1 MCLSRKEP
9 ARKWKQRAKEREEGG
24 PEVKQKLGSS
34 QLSLLASLCATSSF
48 MIGHR
53 KGQLWRLGEN
63 SIVEPERMDTRDG
76 WERNN
81 SAGLDTTEPP
91 ASTGLT

>member
-9 ARKWKQRAKEREEGG
+9 ARNWKQRAKEREEGG

-34 QLSLLASLCATSSF
+34 QLSQLASLCATSSF
-48 MIGHR
+48 MIGHHER
-53 KGQLWRLGEN
+53 QLWRLGEN
-63 SIVEPERMDTRDG
+63 SIVGPERMGTGDG

-81 SAGLDTTEPP
+81 PAGLDTEPP